1 MKRIALVLPVLLL
14 LLSPMPAP
22 AADWDLVK
30 NVKRLERVSP
40 DYADDKAIDKKFLEI
55 IDLTEKTKKGADLP
69 VEAKRIATTPSLAQ
83 SKYLDSFIYYLL
95 VKSAGS
101 KSSMADVDAWLDLLK
116 GYEKSPHLLAARLIR
131 IKMLPK
137 GSPEIA
143 SDSRQI
149 VDWLKTQ
156 KPEFRLRA
164 PEYSRTLL
172 LDYRPRTDFTG
183 GDPLKL
189 YSLATY
195 MSASN
200 PLAGFQNDETYVS
213 LLGRVMQGREDL
225 MTEAATIYR
234 KAGKRTEAADILFQL
249 GALKAAAHD
258 LDPAKKLLDDAVK
271 LNPEHGEAK
280 KLRDQV
286 KLEMTYRSLAPAE
299 EKKPEP
305 DPATVPEAAPEAGQP
320 AMTPADQR

>member
-1 MKRIALVLPVLLL
+1 MNRIALVLPVLLL
-14 LLSPMPAP
+14 LVSALPAP

-55 IDLTEKTKKGADLP
+55 IDLTEKTKKGAD
-69 VEAKRIATTPSLAQ
+69 VADEAKRIATTPSLSQ
-83 SKYLDSFIYYLL
+83 SKYLDSFIYYLF
-95 VKSAGS
+95 VKSSVAS
-101 KSSMADVDAWLDLLK
+101 KSGAADADAWLDLLK
-116 GYEKSPHLLAARLIR
+116 GHEKSPHLLAARLIR

-143 SDSRQI
+143 NESRQI
-149 VDWLKTQ
+149 VEWLKTQ
-156 KPEFRLRA
+156 KPELKLRA

-195 MSASN
+195 LAATN
-200 PLAGFQNDETYVS
+200 PLAGFQDDETYVV
-213 LLGRVMQGREDL
+213 LLGRIMQGREDL
-225 MTEAATIYR
+225 MSEAAAIYR
-234 KAGKRTEAADILFQL
+234 KAGKRKEAADILFQL

-271 LNPEHGEAK
+271 LDPEHGEAK

-299 EKKPEP
+299 EKKAEPAAPE
-305 DPATVPEAAPEAGQP
+305 TVPEAEQP